1 MHAPVAQSVERN
13 AYDIEV
19 AVSSTARSM
28 AFFVVLGAGV
38 GRYADLRILIRL
50 TNRCDRVG
58 KHNND
63 SNH

>member
-1 MHAPVAQSVERN
+1 
-13 AYDIEV
+13 
-19 AVSSTARSM
+19 M